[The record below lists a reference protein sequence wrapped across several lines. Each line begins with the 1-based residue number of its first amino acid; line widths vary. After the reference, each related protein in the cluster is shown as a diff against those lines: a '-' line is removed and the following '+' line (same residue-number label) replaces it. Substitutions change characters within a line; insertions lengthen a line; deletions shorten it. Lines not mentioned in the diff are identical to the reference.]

1 LNIWLSDFK
10 RKAIC
15 AGYVM
20 TFRFYKAFALF
31 FALFCNALF
40 AQTYP
45 TKGPVKLIVGFA
57 PGGGTDTIART
68 LNVRLAEILKQSV
81 IVENRAG
88 AGGAIATDYVAK
100 SAPDGYTISFT
111 LNNHAI
117 NQALYPKLPFDTERD
132 LRGVTLIGALP
143 QLLAAHPSAPANSLQ
158 EFLQQS
164 KLPDSKLKSYASG
177 GVGSPGHFAAAY
189 LESLAGVE
197 LTHIPYRGAGPAIA
211 DVLGNQVPYILSTL
225 TGLLPHI
232 KSGKLKPIAITSSQ
246 RSPLLPN
253 VPTIAES
260 GFPGYD
266 MDTWI
271 GTFVPKAT
279 PDAVVKVIHEAT
291 LEALKSQAVREK
303 IENQAGRVFTA
314 GPVELDALVSKDIK
328 ALSKIVKERGIKP
341 E

>member
-1 LNIWLSDFK
+1 MK
-10 RKAIC
+10 RII
-15 AGYVM
+15 G
-20 TFRFYKAFALF
+20 T
-31 FALFCNALF
+31 LFCGFLLMVCQAAV

-45 TKGPVKLIVGFA
+45 SKGPVKLVVGFA

-68 LNVRLAEILKQSV
+68 LNVRLSEILKQSV

-88 AGGAIATDYVAK
+88 AGGVIATDYVAK
-100 SAPDGYTISFT
+100 STPDGYTISFT

-117 NQALYPKLPFDTERD
+117 NQALYPKLPFDTEKD

-143 QLLAAHPSAPANSLQ
+143 QLLAAHPSAPANTLQ

-164 KLPDSKLKSYASG
+164 KLSDSKLKSYASG

-189 LESLAGVE
+189 LESLAGVD
-197 LTHIPYRGAGPAIA
+197 LVHVPYRGAGPAIA

-232 KSGKLKPIAITSSQ
+232 KSGKLKAIAITSSQ
-246 RSPLLPN
+246 RSSLLPN
-253 VPTIAES
+253 VPTIAEA

-279 PDAVVKVIHEAT
+279 PDSVVKIIHEAT
-291 LEALKSQAVREK
+291 LEALKSPAVREK

-314 GPVELDALVSKDIK
+314 GPADLDAIVTKDIRE
-328 ALSKIVKERGIKP
+328 LSKIVKERGIKP